1 MGPAPLTA
9 AGLAL
14 VRDWFRTE
22 ARAYPWT
29 RTEDPYAVWVSE
41 VMLQQT
47 VVTAAVAPFEAW
59 MARWPDLAA
68 LARADEAE
76 VLRAWEGLGYASR
89 ARNLHRTAQVLVSQ
103 GRTTLPDDEASLRL
117 LPGVGDYTAA
127 AILSFAYHRPALTL
141 DANLKRVFQRL
152 DGTPGWNPAAE
163 SRWRALWAGLVDGP
177 ASRESNQA
185 VMQLGQRICRP
196 KNPACGV
203 CPLAN
208 GCQARA
214 LGLVDRIPAP
224 KERVVIEKATTVVF
238 WFRPGTDPAY
248 WLARP
253 LAGRFSNLWLAPPA
267 GLSPGTPPAD
277 SVPGARRLAGRVHT
291 YTKYRD
297 RLTPWVAPWAGPGDP
312 PLPEGW
318 TGRWAT
324 LAAARELGMVSAYRK
339 ILDEIRD
346 GSLL

>member
-1 MGPAPLTA
+1 LGSSPLTA
-9 AGLAL
+9 EGLSL
-14 VRDWFRTE
+14 VRAWFRAE
-22 ARAYPWT
+22 ARAYPWSL
-29 RTEDPYAVWVSE
+29 TEDSYAVWISE

-47 VVTAAVAPFEAW
+47 VVTAAVAPYRSW
-59 MARWPDLAA
+59 MDRWPDLGA

-89 ARNLHRTAQVLVSQ
+89 AKNLHRTAQILLSQ
-103 GRTTLPDDEASLRL
+103 GKATLPDDETALRT
-117 LPGVGDYTAA
+117 LPGVGDYTAS

-152 DGTPGWNPAAE
+152 DGEPGWTPVVEA
-163 SRWRALWAGLVDGP
+163 RWRQVWAGLVDGP

-185 VMQLGQRICRP
+185 VMQLGQRVCRARGP
-196 KNPACGV
+196 SCGV
-203 CPLAN
+203 CPLAP

-214 LGLVDRIPAP
+214 QGLTDRIPAP
-224 KERVVIEKATTVVF
+224 KERQVIEKSTTVVF
-238 WFRPGTDPAY
+238 WERSGAAPEY

-253 LAGRFSNLWLAPPA
+253 LVGRFSNLWLVPPA
-267 GLSPGTPPAD
+267 GLSPIEPGA
-277 SVPGARRLAGRVHT
+277 GARRLAGRVHT

-297 RLTPWVAPWAGPGDP
+297 RLTPWVATWSGAGDP

-318 TGRWAT
+318 TGRWVT
-324 LAAARELGMVSAYRK
+324 LEAARELGMVSVYRK
-339 ILDEIRD
+339 ILDEIAG